1 MSVNSLLKYG
11 LNEEIKFLK
20 LLTTKI
26 NNDSI
31 IIKKTEGQFCCVD
44 YIITNLMSS
53 HSIMIELKS
62 RRVNLSKYN
71 DFLIG
76 YSKLNNI
83 STEYNNK
90 MVLLVWSDIYEN
102 VYFCEYKNN
111 LLLSKT
117 TTINGGK
124 CFLINKSDTENGI
137 SKLINK
143 ILDI

>member
-1 MSVNSLLKYG
+1 
-11 LNEEIKFLK
+11 
-20 LLTTKI
+20 
-26 NNDSI
+26 
-31 IIKKTEGQFCCVD
+31 
-44 YIITNLMSS
+44 
-53 HSIMIELKS
+53 MIELKS